1 MNKRLFDIANTPN
14 IRLNQDYNT
23 IEVKPI
29 RFENDPNMT
38 KME

>member
-1 MNKRLFDIANTPN
+1 MNKRLFDIAHTPN
-14 IRLNQDYNT
+14 IGLNQDYNT

-29 RFENDPNMT
+29 RFENDLNMT